1 VRAIVQQVCLAQFV
15 YHVQEEQS
23 MAKKVADKKAIGK
36 TERIPFVM
44 TKDEL
49 AAFDA
54 ARAKF
59 HPLVTRSAV
68 IRELI
73 SEYAKKVK

>member
-1 VRAIVQQVCLAQFV
+1 
-15 YHVQEEQS
+15 
-23 MAKKVADKKAIGK
+23 MPKMPKKPTSK
-36 TERIPFVM
+36 TRVEGVKSEERIPFVM
-44 TKDEL
+44 TTAEL

-73 SEYAKKVK
+73 AEYAKRVK

>member
-1 VRAIVQQVCLAQFV
+1 
-15 YHVQEEQS
+15 
-23 MAKKVADKKAIGK
+23 MAKKVDKKAIGK

-44 TKDEL
+44 TKEEL